1 MSTERLP
8 SKAGIALDQMYITVL
23 ESSLIA
29 NLNPEEMTKIQELF
43 RQVMGAIAL
52 LFDALSPT
60 SLAMLLD

>member
-1 MSTERLP
+1 M
-8 SKAGIALDQMYITVL
+8 DQMYITVL